1 MSTRWLLA
9 AGLSVALAA
18 VAAASDDA
26 DGRMLPDPNKARV
39 EEPPQLPSVY
49 GKYRVLL
56 RKINVPQDTNAYGQF
71 TDYGMYTG
79 NSWAGFNDLPPGYW
93 VYVYPNWYIWRDCV
107 KPNLVVPPVRNP
119 QQFGGGKATIDPR
132 LDGIVPDQ
140 GVRPR
145 KGIGDD
151 EEVKRILEELKKLD
165 KQMELTGPFSPPP
178 GDKEEELKK
187 IVEELKKLERQQ
199 KK

>member
-9 AGLSVALAA
+9 AGLLAAFAA
-18 VAAASDDA
+18 VAAASDDY

-56 RKINVPQDTNAYGQF
+56 RKIHVPQDTNAYGQF

-119 QQFGGGKATIDPR
+119 QVQGGGKGTIDLPPIE
-132 LDGIVPDQ
+132 IVPDQ
-140 GVRPR
+140 GVKPR
-145 KGIGDD
+145 KDIND
-151 EEVKRILEELKKLD
+151 EEVKRILEELKKIE
-165 KQMELTGPFSPPP
+165 KQTELTGPFQPPP
-178 GDKEEELKK
+178 ADDEALKK
-187 IVEELKKLERQQ
+187 IVEELKKIEKQQ

>member
-18 VAAASDDA
+18 VAAASDDY
-26 DGRMLPDPNKARV
+26 DGRMLPDPNRARV

-56 RKINVPQDTNAYGQF
+56 RKIHVPQDTNAYGKF

-79 NSWAGFNDLPPGYW
+79 NAWAGFNDLPPGYW

-119 QQFGGGKATIDPR
+119 QFGGGKGGGET
-132 LDGIVPDQ
+132 PDQ
-140 GVRPR
+140 GANP
-145 KGIGDD
+145 KLTE
-151 EEVKRILEELKKLD
+151 EEVKRLIEELKKIEDQERIERPRRKPVDDEAVRKYLEELKKIE
-165 KQMELTGPFSPPP
+165 Q
-178 GDKEEELKK
+178 
-187 IVEELKKLERQQ
+187 QQ

>member
-9 AGLSVALAA
+9 AGLLVAFAA
-18 VAAASDDA
+18 VAAASDDY

-56 RKINVPQDTNAYGQF
+56 RKIHVPQDTNAYGQF

-119 QQFGGGKATIDPR
+119 QFGGGKGGEGP
-132 LDGIVPDQ
+132 VP
-140 GVRPR
+140 GTNP
-145 KGIGDD
+145 KLT
-151 EEVKRILEELKKLD
+151 EKELEELRKLAE
-165 KQMELTGPFSPPP
+165 QQPRIVSPRPEQIT
-178 GDKEEELKK
+178 DEELKK
-187 IVEELKKLERQQ
+187 IVEELKKIEQQ